1 MFRSVS
7 GERDR
12 ESLSPEGRESDDRW
26 RSRPRAA
33 ATDKWFRLTYKSL
46 YLNACE
52 AVAEF
57 IGASKGEVVL
67 MENASTAVN
76 VVLLSLNLGLK
87 DCILST
93 TVCFKGCKIAIDVIC
108 KATGARSCYLNLKL
122 PVTSKESVVRLFSDY
137 LDQNPTVTFALVDHI
152 PCACSVLFPVKEIV
166 RVCHQKGVRVMIDGA
181 PGPGQLRLDIK
192 DIGADYYTGTPW
204 RVDRYISAH
213 DYVRSPDNFRSIF
226 TRDRPRVHIHGQTVR
241 ATRAAMSATSSETK
255 KRSVL
260 KSTVDRWIVDNDKAL
275 STTVWLKYDTDP
287 ADRTRVVTL
296 KCSVCAKFVD
306 RLVGMRNY
314 NPAFVEGSGNLRAS
328 SFKDHAAS
336 DMHSRAMLL
345 LKKEV
350 RPSFNLD

>member
-1 MFRSVS
+1 MQS
-7 GERDR
+7 
-12 ESLSPEGRESDDRW
+12 
-26 RSRPRAA
+26 
-33 ATDKWFRLTYKSL
+33 
-46 YLNACE
+46 
-52 AVAEF
+52 
-57 IGASKGEVVL
+57 
-67 MENASTAVN
+67 
-76 VVLLSLNLGLK
+76 NL
-87 DCILST
+87 
-93 TVCFKGCKIAIDVIC
+93 
-108 KATGARSCYLNLKL
+108 
-122 PVTSKESVVRLFSDY
+122 
-137 LDQNPTVTFALVDHI
+137 
-152 PCACSVLFPVKEIV
+152 
-166 RVCHQKGVRVMIDGA
+166 
-181 PGPGQLRLDIK
+181 
-192 DIGADYYTGTPW
+192 
-204 RVDRYISAH
+204 YISAH

-260 KSTVDRWIVDNDKAL
+260 KSTVDCWIVDNDKAL